1 MIIYN
6 CSFIVP
12 SAKGDDFISWMQS
25 GRMLALAASPDSD
38 SNPLDLRLTRLRA
51 VVGDPDALREAS
63 TFPLEARFATL
74 SAARRWADTA
84 LAALLREYEARYGR
98 GQALS
103 ISTIL
108 ETL

>member
-74 SAARRWADTA
+74 SLADGPIQLSPRSSENMRPAMAAARP
-84 LAALLREYEARYGR
+84 
-98 GQALS
+98 
-103 ISTIL
+103 
-108 ETL
+108 